1 MGNINKIKLPDGNTY
16 NIVDNTSGYTTNLGT
31 ITGVSLNGT
40 PVATSGVAN
49 IEIAAAAISVSAR
62 GNNAYTLNITTNVSA
77 GDEVEY

>member
-16 NIVDNTSGYTTNLGT
+16 NIIDTTSGYGFGT

-49 IEIAAAAISVSAR
+49 IEIAAAAISVSASVH
-62 GNNAYTLNITTNVSA
+62 TLNITTNVSA

>member
-1 MGNINKIKLPDGNTY
+1 MSNINKIKLPDGNTY
-16 NIVDNTSGYTTNLGT
+16 NIIDTTSGYGYGT

-49 IEIAAAAISVSAR
+49 IEIAAAAISVTAR
-62 GNNAYTLNITTNVSA
+62 TGNAHTLNITTNITA

>member
-16 NIVDNTSGYTTNLGT
+16 NIIDTTSGYGFGT

-49 IEIAAAAISVSAR
+49 IEIAAAAISVSASVH
-62 GNNAYTLNITTNVSA
+62 TLNITTNVTN

>member
-16 NIVDNTSGYTTNLGT
+16 NIVDITSGYTTNLGT

-40 PVATSGVAN
+40 PIATSGVAN
-49 IEIAAAAISVSAR
+49 IEIAAAAISVSASVH
-62 GNNAYTLNITTNVSA
+62 TLNITTNVTS

>member
-1 MGNINKIKLPDGNTY
+1 MNNISKIKLPDGTTY
-16 NIVDNTSGYTTNLGT
+16 SIVDNTSGYGFGT

-49 IEIAAAAISVSAR
+49 IEIAAAAISVTDR

>member
-16 NIVDNTSGYTTNLGT
+16 NIVDITSGYTTNLGT

-49 IEIAAAAISVSAR
+49 IEIAAAAISVTASVH
-62 GNNAYTLNITTNVSA
+62 TLNITTNISA

>member
-16 NIVDNTSGYTTNLGT
+16 NIIDTTSGYGK

-49 IEIAAAAISVSAR
+49 IEIAAAAISVSAS
-62 GNNAYTLNITTNVSA
+62 AHTLNITTNISN

>member
-16 NIVDNTSGYTTNLGT
+16 NIIDTTSGYTTNLGT

-49 IEIAAAAISVSAR
+49 IEIAAAAISVSASV
-62 GNNAYTLNITTNVSA
+62 NTLNITTNISA
-77 GDEVEY
+77 GDEVKY

>member
-16 NIVDNTSGYTTNLGT
+16 NIIDTTSGYTTNLGT

-49 IEIAAAAISVSAR
+49 IEIAAAAISVSSHV
-62 GNNAYTLNITTNVSA
+62 LNITTNVSA

>member
-16 NIVDNTSGYTTNLGT
+16 NIIDTTSGYTTNLGT

-49 IEIAAAAISVSAR
+49 IEIAAAAISVSAS
-62 GNNAYTLNITTNVSA
+62 AHTLNITTNISN